1 MRFGVIAGALV
12 LVAVMV
18 VVMMFVPAFGSE
30 EEMSEGTPTPMP
42 MPFGGEEDMGFAAA
56 TWQAMSGYQDWLM
69 TSDAY
74 PSAAPHGMF
83 VKLYGNVVNVD
94 GTPYHVIVKDN
105 FGGEGATLESISETP
120 GDYLMAV
127 TVMVQREAGYD
138 ADNDDWFWV
147 KYAADGTVDKT
158 PQGMALA
165 GRVAKGMNMGCI
177 ACHANAADG
186 DYVFAND
193 APASE

>member
-1 MRFGVIAGALV
+1 MRFGVITGALV
-12 LVAVMV
+12 MFAVVAVVMV
-18 VVMMFVPAFGSE
+18 LVPARGFGE
-30 EEMSEGTPTPMP
+30 ETEEKMP
-42 MPFGGEEDMGFAAA
+42 APFGGGKDLGFAVAM
-56 TWQAMSGYQDWLM
+56 WQAMSGYQDWLM

-83 VKLYGNVVNVD
+83 VKLYSSVVDVD

-105 FGGEGATLESISETP
+105 FGGEGATLETVAEKP

-138 ADNDDWFWV
+138 PDNNDWFWV
-147 KYAADGTVDKT
+147 KYSPDGTVDKN

-177 ACHANAADG
+177 ACHANATNG
-186 DYVFAND
+186 DYIFAND